1 MPRYPKIP
9 AQDPLKAIGYLR
21 VSTED
26 QALGP
31 EAQLAS
37 LRQWAALHRVE
48 ILDVME
54 DRGVSGAAPLEARPG
69 LLAALAA
76 MGRHGAGVLLVAKQD
91 RLARDLVVAAMI
103 ERLVERNGGRILSAD
118 GIGAGDGPE
127 SALLRAMVRAF
138 AEYERA
144 LIRARTSAAL
154 QAKRAR
160 GERAGQIPWGY
171 GLGDNGRTLVPDL
184 AEQESIRV
192 ATGLRAAGMAFG
204 KIAEA
209 LTAGGHQP
217 RGRYW
222 HPQTVARMVL
232 AESGLPVRDDL
243 EPVG

>member
-160 GERAGQIPWGY
+160 GERAGQIPWG
-171 GLGDNGRTLVPDL
+171 RTLVPDL

-232 AESGLPVRDDL
+232 AESGLPVR
-243 EPVG
+243 GNR

>member
-1 MPRYPKIP
+1 
-9 AQDPLKAIGYLR
+9 
-21 VSTED
+21 
-26 QALGP
+26 
-31 EAQLAS
+31 
-37 LRQWAALHRVE
+37 
-48 ILDVME
+48 
-54 DRGVSGAAPLEARPG
+54 
-69 LLAALAA
+69 
-76 MGRHGAGVLLVAKQD
+76 
-91 RLARDLVVAAMI
+91 MI

-232 AESGLPVRDDL
+232 AESGLPVR
-243 EPVG
+243 GNR

>member
-1 MPRYPKIP
+1 MPRHPKIP
-9 AQDPLKAIGYLR
+9 AQDPRKAIGYLR

-37 LRQWAALHRVE
+37 LRQWATLHRVE
-48 ILDVME
+48 IIEVME

-160 GERAGQIPWGY
+160 GERAGQVPWGY
-171 GLGDNGRTLVPDL
+171 SLGPDGRSLVVEPL
-184 AEQESIRV
+184 EQG
-192 ATGLRAAGMAFG
+192 A
-204 KIAEA
+204 IAEA
-209 LTAGGHQP
+209 KRLRAEGLSFSKIAGALAATGFQP

-222 HPQTVARMVL
+222 HPQTVARIV
-232 AESGLPVRDDL
+232 A
-243 EPVG
+243 